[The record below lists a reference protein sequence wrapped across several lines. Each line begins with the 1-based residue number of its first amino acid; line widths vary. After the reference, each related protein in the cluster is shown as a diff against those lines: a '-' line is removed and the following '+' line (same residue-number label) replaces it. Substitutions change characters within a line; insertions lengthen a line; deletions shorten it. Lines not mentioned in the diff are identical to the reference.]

1 MDDFDS
7 HVCSGQNALA
17 QPHLDEADL
26 ASGVEKV
33 IRANMGLLVVRN
45 GCKVI
50 RHGKQLLTT
59 LNNNIN
65 YPTNYDNKQY

>member
-17 QPHLDEADL
+17 QPHLNEADL
-26 ASGVEKV
+26 ASDVQKV
-33 IRANMGLLVVRN
+33 VRANMGLLVVRN

-50 RHGKQLLTT
+50 RHGKRLLTT